1 MMLLDP
7 GVTSA
12 QRWLLGVLRAQMKYS
27 PGSGVPAPGNI
38 CSRPLRFKLGG
49 RPVLSARL
57 NVEKR
62 LDPNENGRK
71 FEPRRVLKP
80 FFVIL

>member
-7 GVTSA
+7 GVPSA

-27 PGSGVPAPGNI
+27 PGSGVPAPWNTYAM
-38 CSRPLRFKLGG
+38 PLRFKLGG

-57 NVEKR
+57 NVETARSKR
-62 LDPNENGRK
+62 KWPEFRTSACLGI
-71 FEPRRVLKP
+71 V
-80 FFVIL
+80 FVIF